1 MNLTPE
7 ERAAGRD
14 NYYEATGVTR
24 RDFLR
29 GVVGAGA
36 VSGAGLGAM
45 YFGYGSQDDP
55 NKGLDKPLRVGII
68 GTGDEG
74 GVLIGSLN
82 PKYVDVVAIADIRP
96 YSIHRAF
103 HGDATALS
111 ARPGLMSVYGWST
124 EDAAKEHVSVYQDD
138 YRELINDPAVEAVII
153 ALPLFLH
160 HPVALEA
167 MAAGK
172 HVLTEKLMAH
182 DIAQCKEMTRAAEH
196 TNLYL
201 AVGHQRHYSVLY
213 DNAVN
218 LIRWNMLGELQFI
231 RAQWH
236 RGNLP
241 GRDSWKPP
249 LPGGEFSADANRVVD
264 AIKKKLNDLN
274 AKLNQMDKDARDGRS
289 LDPDEYADIKRLR
302 DQWAAWDADK
312 ALKDLDLEGK
322 YHYQGMDLPGTNR
335 KLTAFEELCR
345 WRLWDRTGGGLMAEL
360 GSHQLDA
367 SSIFI
372 SALRDDGKKAH
383 PLAVHG
389 AGGRNTFPYDR
400 DAEDH
405 VYCMFEFPGPGYEA
419 PPKENKAKY
428 GYYDP
433 ITGYPAD
440 GIPAYH
446 PDEAPNKKIIVTY
459 SSTMGNGYG
468 SYGEVVMGS
477 KGTLILHR
485 EQDVLLQKSG
495 VPTDTRVKVSVSD
508 QKGKKAV
515 MDSYETGGGP
525 GPAASLAKSAEG
537 PISRGY
543 TEEIEHW
550 AWCIRNPSTEN
561 QPKCTGPV
569 ALGDAIMA
577 LTAKQA
583 IANSG
588 SKDPKVRAK
597 SYIEFEEE
605 WFDPA
610 SNQTPDGSK
619 PRTAEEALGDP
630 FRTKATT

>member
-7 ERAAGRD
+7 ERAVGRD

-45 YFGYGSQDDP
+45 YFGYGSETDP
-55 NKGLDKPLRVGII
+55 NKGLADPLRIGII

-103 HGDATALS
+103 HGDATALD
-111 ARPGLMSVYGWST
+111 ARPGLMKVYDWKT
-124 EDAAKEHVSVYQDD
+124 EDAAKDHVKVYQDD
-138 YRELINDPAVEAVII
+138 YHDLLKDPNVEAVII

-182 DIAQCKEMTRAAEH
+182 NIAQCKEMTRAAAL
-196 TNLYL
+196 TGLYL

-218 LIRWNMLGELQFI
+218 LIKWNMLGELQFI

-249 LPGGEFSADANRVVD
+249 LPGGEFSDDANRIVD
-264 AIKKKLNDLN
+264 EIKKELNNYN
-274 AKLNQMDKDARDGRS
+274 AKLAEMNEEAKRKNGS
-289 LDPDEYADIKRLR
+289 LDPEAYADIERRR
-302 DQWAAWDADK
+302 DQWLAWDKDQELREK
-312 ALKDLDLEGK
+312 AENYGYLPIPMGNAKDRSAL
-322 YHYQGMDLPGTNR
+322 
-335 KLTAFEELCR
+335 AELCR

-372 SALRDDGKKAH
+372 SALRDDGQKAH
-383 PLAVHG
+383 PIAVHG
-389 AGGRNTFPYDR
+389 AGGRNTFPHDR

-405 VYCMFEFPGPGYEA
+405 VYCMFEFPGPGYAA
-419 PPKENKAKY
+419 PPQDNKDKY

-433 ITGYPAD
+433 YTAYPAK
-440 GIPAYH
+440 GIPSY
-446 PDEAPNKKIIVTY
+446 EENPNKKIIVTY

-477 KGTLILHR
+477 KGTLILAR
-485 EQDVLLQKSG
+485 EQEVLLQKAG
-495 VPTDTRVKVSVSD
+495 VPTNTNIKVTVTD
-508 QKGKKAV
+508 QKNKKAV
-515 MDSYETGGGP
+515 MDSYETGG

-550 AWCIRNPSTEN
+550 AWCIRNPSSEN
-561 QPKCTGPV
+561 QPKCTGKV

-577 LTAKQA
+577 LTAKRA
-583 IANSG
+583 IANSN
-588 SKDPKVRAK
+588 SSDPKKRSQ
-597 SYIEFEEE
+597 SYIAFQEE
-605 WFDPA
+605 WFDPE
-610 SNQTPDGSK
+610 SPETPDESV
-619 PRTAEEALGDP
+619 PRTAEQALGDP
-630 FRTKATT
+630 YRKKTT